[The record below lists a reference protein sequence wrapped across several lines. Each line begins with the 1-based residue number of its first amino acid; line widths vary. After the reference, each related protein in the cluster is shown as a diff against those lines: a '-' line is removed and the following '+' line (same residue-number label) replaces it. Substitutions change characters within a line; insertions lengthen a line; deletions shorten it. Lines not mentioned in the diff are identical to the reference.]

1 MSWNWSY
8 SKRKQKEM
16 AEKSAAYQAENDT
29 YKYTEFSTPPLWNT
43 TKWSEERA
51 KELRTKIIAIVML
64 SLISMVFIT
73 IIAYFITY
81 GV

>member
-8 SKRKQKEM
+8 TKRKQKEM
-16 AEKSAAYQAENDT
+16 ADKSADYQAENDT
-29 YKYTEFSTPPLWNT
+29 YKYTEFSKPKKNV
-43 TKWSEERA
+43 TKWQEEKARD
-51 KELRTKIIAIVML
+51 RRMKIITTVML
-64 SLISMVFIT
+64 SLMSMVFIT